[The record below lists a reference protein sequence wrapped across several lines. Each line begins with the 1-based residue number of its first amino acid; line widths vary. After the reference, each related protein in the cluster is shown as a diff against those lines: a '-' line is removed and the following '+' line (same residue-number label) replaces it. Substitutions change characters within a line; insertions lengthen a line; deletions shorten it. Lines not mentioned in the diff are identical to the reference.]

1 MSSWLGTLFGYGTES
16 ASTRKLNN
24 DYNPSSSLSRSIPSQ
39 PQAPESSGTM
49 PSKRNTS
56 QSQSKTNHDKK
67 SHEHHHRTRQ
77 PEPRK
82 PREGGRVRL
91 SIANRFSGSWLKEAK
106 REDAGDAQEATREA
120 ELLQKLDDME
130 RRNRRLRDAHDS
142 EASHAAALQEQLS
155 AAQKECRKVEDQAK
169 SRASEFQSQLQKLNT
184 QNASTR
190 RAYEDMKSKA
200 EHAQREVEQKGKNY
214 SSLRS
219 NHETLDASHKA
230 LQKKNELLEAD
241 YKRLKSRF
249 DNQTGEVQQ
258 LKEKHGA
265 QQLIL
270 DHRTKELQEAQ
281 AYLTSTRSASGADII
296 RLVES
301 LNSEIL
307 QVAAAITDALPFED
321 STPAGSPDA
330 LQGRTQK
337 FLNWMIG
344 SQVIDAIEH
353 HPTKDDADIIVQS
366 GLQFIMVGHCTELI
380 EQWHVNRE
388 GSKFLK
394 DIYESVRKNN
404 PPSVAGRWRT
414 MTAQLKYSRYEQVEI
429 DARTRITDSV
439 QALVHRWMEGVHKK
453 TPTGVLKMI
462 EMKVAKVVNMAAQ
475 IDKVKGLDVVSED
488 WEVFYQQPGSIFDG
502 ARMEDL
508 FRSSQDAT
516 STEDLPGVVLCSTG
530 LGLRRRDEKL
540 ESENDGWQVM
550 SKAQVLLDTAF
561 AK

>member
-1 MSSWLGTLFGYGTES
+1 MSWFSNFFAFGTES
-16 ASTRKLNN
+16 TSTRKPYN
-24 DYNPSSSLSRSIPSQ
+24 DYNPSSSLSPSTPSQ
-39 PQAPESSGTM
+39 LQAPESSGTM
-49 PSKRNTS
+49 PSRRNTS
-56 QSQSKTNHDKK
+56 QSQPKTNHDKK
-67 SHEHHHRTRQ
+67 SHDHHNRTRQ
-77 PEPRK
+77 PEPRR
-82 PREGGRVRL
+82 PREGGVVRNL
-91 SIANRFSGSWLKEAK
+91 ANRISGSWSKEAK
-106 REDAGDAQEATREA
+106 REDAGNTQEATREA

-130 RRNRRLRDAHDS
+130 KKNRTLRDAHDS
-142 EASHAAALQEQLS
+142 EASRAAALQERLNN
-155 AAQKECRKVEDQAK
+155 AHKEFKQVEDQAK
-169 SRASEFQSQLQKLNT
+169 SRASESQSQLQKLNS
-184 QNASTR
+184 QYASAR

-200 EHAQREVEQKGKNY
+200 ERAQREVEQKGKNY

-219 NHETLDASHKA
+219 NHETLDTSHKA

-258 LKEKHGA
+258 IKEKYGA

-321 STPAGSPDA
+321 STPAGSPNA
-330 LQGRTQK
+330 LQGRMEK
-337 FLNWMIG
+337 FLNWMFG
-344 SQVIDAIEH
+344 PQVIDAIDH

-508 FRSSQDAT
+508 FRSPQDAT
-516 STEDLPGVVLCSTG
+516 SIEDLAGVVLCSTG
-530 LGLRRRDEKL
+530 LGLRRRDENP